1 MPWLGV
7 LSQGG
12 PKFIEGAPPLF
23 GVAIDAQVDE
33 LIEFRASPSVL
44 NGCGGIPFL
53 AQGCLDRSR
62 SPYLGLAFSTRCKPH
77 KKEQKYQRL
86 QLLRVQGVR
95 LPGER

>member
-44 NGCGGIPFL
+44 NGCGGIPSL

-62 SPYLGLAFSTRCKPH
+62 SPYLGLAFSPWRKSH
-77 KKEQKYQRL
+77 KKQQEYHKFKRP
-86 QLLRVQGVR
+86 RFQGVWR
-95 LPGER
+95 PIVC

>member
-33 LIEFRASPSVL
+33 LIEFRAPPAVL
-44 NGCGGIPFL
+44 NGCGGIPPL
-53 AQGCLDRSR
+53 A
-62 SPYLGLAFSTRCKPH
+62 
-77 KKEQKYQRL
+77 
-86 QLLRVQGVR
+86 
-95 LPGER
+95 